1 MKLKQLQCVV
11 AVVENGFNVTAAAE
25 KLHISQPAV
34 SKQIKMVEEALGL
47 PVFRRSS
54 KNLIG
59 LTEIGEAIMPEI
71 EKIMVS
77 IANIQ
82 QISTRSQSP
91 TFTQL
96 SIATTNTLATYR
108 LSSILPAFQKEHPQL
123 PLNVS
128 EGTNRQIL
136 AMVQE
141 REVDFGWFSASSLTT
156 YTPNLRGLHLLSGE
170 QWHALAVMPKDH
182 PLSKQFSS
190 LHDLAVH
197 PIITYITSHKEPTGL
212 SRAMNEQGL
221 TPRITLT
228 ARNSDMIKNY
238 VRQGLG
244 VGIIADIAFDSS
256 SDKDLAVQSL
266 DSWLPPY
273 TTYLVWHHEM
283 RLRNHH
289 YDFISKIIK
298 GANRQSIEA
307 YIKRLQTRESADW
320 AI

>member
-47 PVFRRSS
+47 PVFRRNS

-59 LTEIGEAIMPEI
+59 LTDIGEAIMPDI
-71 EKIMVS
+71 EKIMTA

-82 QISTRSQSP
+82 HLSTRSQSP

-96 SIATTNTLATYR
+96 SIATTNTLASYR
-108 LSSILPAFQKEHPQL
+108 LSSVLPAFQQEHPQL
-123 PLNVS
+123 PINVS

-136 AMVQE
+136 SMVQE

-170 QWHALAVMPKDH
+170 PWHALAIMPKDH
-182 PLSKQFSS
+182 PLTKNFTS
-190 LHDLAVH
+190 LSELAAH
-197 PIITYITSHKEPTGL
+197 PLITYITSHKEPTSL
-212 SRAMNEQGL
+212 SKAMNEQGL

-228 ARNSDMIKNY
+228 ARNNDMIKNY

-244 VGIIADIAFDSS
+244 VGIIADIAYNPETDH
-256 SDKDLAVQSL
+256 DLAMQPL

-289 YDFISKIIK
+289 YAFISKLVK
-298 GANRQSIEA
+298 GANRASVEA
-307 YIKRLQTRESADW
+307 YIKRLQIKESADW

>member
-47 PVFRRSS
+47 PVFRRNS
-54 KNLIG
+54 KNLMG
-59 LTEIGEAIMPEI
+59 LTDIGEAIMPEI
-71 EKIMVS
+71 EKIMAAVS
-77 IANIQ
+77 NIQ
-82 QISTRSQSP
+82 QISTRSQAP

-108 LSSILPAFQKEHPQL
+108 LSSLLPEFQKDHPQL

-136 AMVQE
+136 SMVQE

-170 QWHALAVMPKDH
+170 QWHALAVMPRNH
-182 PLSKQFSS
+182 PLSKQFKS
-190 LHDLAVH
+190 LVDLAAH
-197 PIITYITSHKEPTGL
+197 PIITYVTSHKEPTGL
-212 SRAMNEQGL
+212 SKAMSEQGL

-244 VGIIADIAFDSS
+244 VGLIADIAFDPNA
-256 SDKDLAVQSL
+256 DKDLVVQPL
-266 DSWLPPY
+266 DKWLTPY
-273 TTYLVWHHEM
+273 TTYLVWHQEM
-283 RLRNHH
+283 RLRSHH
-289 YDFISKIIK
+289 YAFISKIIK
-298 GANRQSIEA
+298 GATRASVEA
-307 YIKRLQTRESADW
+307 YIKRMQTRETADW